1 MAVIV
6 GIDLGTTNSAVACLR
21 RGKVQIIQID
31 GKNTLPS
38 VLSVRDD
45 EIIVGQQAKSRISID
60 PKNSI
65 ASTKRDI
72 GKDVHYNL
80 DGRIFTPEDIA
91 VNILKIIKMKA
102 SEALGEE
109 VEEAVVTVPAYF
121 TSEQREITKSA
132 AERAGLKV
140 LRLMPE
146 PTAAALDYGI
156 NQNKNQTLMVYDL
169 GGGTFDISI
178 MQVKGND
185 FEILAV
191 DGDARLGGDDFD
203 QIICNLL
210 FKEINKDLNLII
222 TLEKDRKY
230 ISAVTKVKEA
240 AEKAKIDLS
249 DMDEVEIIIPNLIDD
264 YCLEKTITRNEFN
277 ELSKSLIDR
286 TIEKM
291 NKAMK
296 SINYTE
302 DDIDRVILV
311 GGSTKM
317 PIIRESVKNRI
328 KEPYMAPNV
337 DEVVARGAALMATS
351 LGTPDYQ
358 KRSGVDLSKK
368 IVVKEK
374 TVFTYGVDMLDSRD
388 NLMFKPIVRKGVSL
402 PAVDGIIGA
411 TSRPFQEGVIMNVYR
426 GDNLIPDKN
435 EYLGELAL
443 DITHP
448 VQEQIPIL
456 ALFEI
461 DENMIIRFRS
471 VQIPMTREFMELVEN
486 NEIKRLK
493 AYLDMGR
500 LNATEVIIDTQKIG
514 GME

>member
-1 MAVIV
+1 MAIIV

-21 RGKVQIIQID
+21 RGKVQIVPID
-31 GKNTLPS
+31 GKNTMPS

-45 EIIVGQQAKSRISID
+45 EVIVGIQAKSRLLID
-60 PKNSI
+60 PKNSV
-65 ASTKRDI
+65 ASTKREI
-72 GKDVHYNL
+72 GNDVHYNL
-80 DGRIFTPEDIA
+80 GGNIFTPEDVA
-91 VNILKIIKMKA
+91 FNILKTIKVKA

-121 TSEQREITKSA
+121 TSEQRKITKYA

-156 NQNKNQTLMVYDL
+156 DQNKNQTLMVYDL

-178 MQVKGND
+178 MKVIGND

-210 FKEINKDLNLII
+210 FKQINRDLHIVIN
-222 TLEKDRKY
+222 LEKERKY
-230 ISAVTKVKEA
+230 IAAMTKIKEA

-249 DMDEVEIIIPNLIDD
+249 DMEEVEIIIPNLFDD
-264 YCLEKTITRNEFN
+264 YCLEKIITRHEFN
-277 ELSKSLIDR
+277 ELAKPLIDR
-286 TIEKM
+286 TIDKM
-291 NKAMK
+291 NKAMQ

-328 KEPYMAPNV
+328 KEPYMASNV

-351 LGTPDYQ
+351 LATPDYQ
-358 KRSGVDLSKK
+358 KKSGIDLAKK
-368 IVVKEK
+368 IFIQEK
-374 TVFTYGVDMLDSRD
+374 TVFTYGVDMLDSYD
-388 NLMFKPIVRKGVSL
+388 NLRFKPIVRKGTIL
-402 PAVDGIIGA
+402 PTVDGVVGA
-411 TSRPFQEGVIMNVYR
+411 TSKPYQEGVILNVFR
-426 GDNLIPDKN
+426 GDNPIPDKN

-443 DITHP
+443 DIINP

-471 VQIPMTREFMELVEN
+471 VQIPMTQEFLELIEDN
-486 NEIKRLK
+486 NIKRLK

-500 LNATEVIIDTQKIG
+500 LDATEVIIDTQDNRR
-514 GME
+514 

>member
-1 MAVIV
+1 MGIIV

-21 RGKVQIIQID
+21 RGKVQIVPID
-31 GKNTLPS
+31 GKNTMPS
-38 VLSVRDD
+38 VISVRND
-45 EIIVGQQAKSRISID
+45 EIIVGHQAKSRLLID
-60 PKNSI
+60 PKNSV
-65 ASTKRDI
+65 ASAKREV

-80 DGRIFTPEDIA
+80 DGRIFTPEDVA
-91 VNILKIIKMKA
+91 VNILRTIKIKA
-102 SEALGEE
+102 GEALGEE
-109 VEEAVVTVPAYF
+109 VEQAVVTVPAYF
-121 TSEQREITKSA
+121 TSEQRQITKSA

-156 NQNKNQTLMVYDL
+156 DQNKNQTLMVYDL

-203 QIICNLL
+203 QIICNVL
-210 FKEINKDLNLII
+210 FKQINKDLNISI

-230 ISAVTKVKEA
+230 ISAVTKIKEA

-249 DMDEVEIIIPNLIDD
+249 DMDEVEIIIPNLIGD
-264 YCLEKTITRNEFN
+264 YCLEKTITRSEFN
-277 ELSKSLIDR
+277 ELAKPLIDR

-291 NKAMK
+291 NKAMQ

-317 PIIRESVKNRI
+317 PIVRESVKNRI

-337 DEVVARGAALMATS
+337 DEVVARGAALMAAS
-351 LGTPDYQ
+351 LATPDYQ
-358 KRSGVDLSKK
+358 IKSGIDLSKK

-388 NLMFKPIVRKGVSL
+388 KLIFKPIVRKGTQL
-402 PAVDGIIGA
+402 PTADGVIGA
-411 TSRPFQEGVIMNVYR
+411 TSRPYQEGVLINVYR
-426 GDNLIPDKN
+426 GDNPIPNEN
-435 EYLGELAL
+435 EYLGELSL
-443 DITHP
+443 DIIKP
-448 VQEQIPIL
+448 MKDQIPIL

-471 VQIPMTREFMELVEN
+471 VQIPMNREFMELVEN
-486 NEIKRLK
+486 YDIKRLK

-500 LNATEVIIDTQKIG
+500 LDATEIIIDAKENG
-514 GME
+514 R

>member
-1 MAVIV
+1 MAAIV

-21 RGKVQIIQID
+21 RGKVQIVPID
-31 GKNTLPS
+31 GKNTIPS
-38 VLSVRDD
+38 VVSVRDD
-45 EIIVGQQAKSRISID
+45 EIIVGHQAKSRLLID
-60 PKNSI
+60 PKNSM
-65 ASTKRDI
+65 ASTKREI

-80 DGRIFTPEDIA
+80 GGNIFTPEDIA
-91 VNILKIIKMKA
+91 FNILKTIKMKA

-109 VEEAVVTVPAYF
+109 IEEAVVTVPAYF
-121 TSEQREITKSA
+121 TSEQRKITKSA

-156 NQNKNQTLMVYDL
+156 DQNKNQTLMVYDL

-178 MQVKGND
+178 MKVKGND

-203 QIICNLL
+203 KIICNLL
-210 FKEINKDLNLII
+210 LKQINRDLNLVI
-222 TLEKDRKY
+222 TLEKERKY
-230 ISAVTKVKEA
+230 IAATTKIKEA

-249 DMDEVEIIIPNLIDD
+249 DMEEVEIIIPNLIDD
-264 YCLEKTITRNEFN
+264 YCLERTITRSEFN
-277 ELSKSLIDR
+277 ESSKPLIDR
-286 TIEKM
+286 TIDKM
-291 NKAMK
+291 NNAMK

-317 PIIRESVKNRI
+317 PIVRESVKRRI

-351 LGTPDYQ
+351 LATPDY
-358 KRSGVDLSKK
+358 KRKVEVDLSKK
-368 IVVKEK
+368 IVVKER
-374 TVFTYGVDMLDSRD
+374 TVFTYGVDMLDSHN
-388 NLMFKPIVRKGVSL
+388 NLIFKPIVRKGTLL
-402 PAVDGIIGA
+402 PASDGIIGA
-411 TSRPFQEGVIMNVYR
+411 TSRSYQTSVLINVYR
-426 GDNLIPDKN
+426 GDNPIPNNN
-435 EYLGELAL
+435 EYLGELSL
-443 DITHP
+443 DIINP
-448 VQEQIPIL
+448 VKEPIPIL

-471 VQIPMTREFMELVEN
+471 VQIPMRQEFMELVETN
-486 NEIKRLK
+486 NIKKLK
-493 AYLDMGR
+493 FYLDMGR
-500 LNATEVIIDTQKIG
+500 LYAKEVVIDTQDKG
-514 GME
+514 R

>member
-1 MAVIV
+1 MAMIV

-21 RGKVQIIQID
+21 RGKVQIVSID
-31 GKNTLPS
+31 GKNTMPS
-38 VLSVRDD
+38 VISVRND
-45 EIIVGQQAKSRISID
+45 EIIIGQQAKSRLLID
-60 PKNSI
+60 PKNSV
-65 ASTKRDI
+65 ASTKREI
-72 GKDVHYNL
+72 GKDLHYNL
-80 DGRIFTPEDIA
+80 DGKIFTPEDVA
-91 VNILKIIKMKA
+91 FNILKNIKIKA

-121 TSEQREITKSA
+121 TSEQRQITKSA

-156 NQNKNQTLMVYDL
+156 DQNKNQTLMVYDL

-191 DGDARLGGDDFD
+191 DGDSRLGGDDFD

-210 FKEINKDLNLII
+210 YKQINNDLSISI
-222 TLEKDRKY
+222 TLEKERKY
-230 ISAVTKVKEA
+230 ISAITKVKEA

-249 DMDEVEIIIPNLIDD
+249 DMDEVEIILPNLIDD
-264 YCLEKTITRNEFN
+264 YCLERIITRREFN
-277 ELSKSLIDR
+277 ELSKPLIDR

-317 PIIRESVKNRI
+317 PIIKESVKNRI

-351 LGTPDYQ
+351 LATPDYQ
-358 KRSGVDLSKK
+358 IKSGIDLSKK

-374 TVFTYGVDMLDSRD
+374 TVFTYGVDMLDRHNNSV
-388 NLMFKPIVRKGVSL
+388 FQPIVKKGVEL
-402 PAVDGIIGA
+402 PAVDGVIGVTA
-411 TSRPFQEGVIMNVYR
+411 KPYQKDVFMNVYR
-426 GDNLIPDKN
+426 GDNKIPSEN
-435 EYLGELAL
+435 EYLGELSL
-443 DITHP
+443 DIIKPMH
-448 VQEQIPIL
+448 ESIPIL

-471 VQIPMTREFMELVEN
+471 AQIPMSQEFMELIQN
-486 NEIKRLK
+486 NDIKRLK
-493 AYLDMGR
+493 AYIDMGR
-500 LNATEVIIDTQKIG
+500 LNATEVIIDAK
-514 GME
+514 

>member
-1 MAVIV
+1 MGIIV

-21 RGKVQIIQID
+21 RGKVQIVQID
-31 GKNTLPS
+31 GKNTVPS
-38 VLSVRDD
+38 VVALRND
-45 EIIVGQQAKSRISID
+45 EIIVGQQAKSRLLID
-60 PKNSI
+60 PKNSV
-65 ASTKRDI
+65 ASSKREI

-80 DGRIFTPEDIA
+80 GGKIFTPEDVA
-91 VNILKIIKMKA
+91 VNILKTIKMKA

-121 TSEQREITKSA
+121 TSEQRQITKSA

-156 NQNKNQTLMVYDL
+156 DQNKNQTLMVYDL

-178 MQVKGND
+178 MQVKGNN

-191 DGDARLGGDDFD
+191 DGDSRLGGDDFD
-203 QIICNLL
+203 QVICNLL
-210 FKEINKDLNLII
+210 YKQINKDLNISI
-222 TLEKDRKY
+222 TLEKERKY

-249 DMDEVEIIIPNLIDD
+249 DMDEVEVILPNLIDD

-277 ELSKSLIDR
+277 ELSKPLIDR

-291 NKAMK
+291 NMAMK

-351 LGTPDYQ
+351 LATPDYQ
-358 KRSGVDLSKK
+358 KKSGIDLLKK

-374 TVFTYGVDMLDSRD
+374 TVFTYGIDLLDRY
-388 NLMFKPIVRKGVSL
+388 NKLVFTPIIKKGSML
-402 PAVDGIIGA
+402 PALDGVIGA
-411 TSRPFQEGVIMNVYR
+411 TSRPYQERVLLNVFR
-426 GDNLIPDKN
+426 GDNPVPNEN
-435 EYLGELAL
+435 EYLGELVL
-443 DITHP
+443 DINKP
-448 VQEQIPIL
+448 MQQEIPIL

-471 VQIPMTREFMELVEN
+471 VQLPISQEYAELIGSN
-486 NEIKRLK
+486 DIKRLK

-500 LNATEVIIDTQKIG
+500 LKATEVIIDAKENG
-514 GME
+514 R

>member
-1 MAVIV
+1 MGIIV

-21 RGKVQIIQID
+21 RGKVQIVPID
-31 GKNTLPS
+31 GKNTMPS
-38 VLSVRDD
+38 VISVRND
-45 EIIVGQQAKSRISID
+45 EIIVGQQAKSRLLID
-60 PKNSI
+60 PKNSA
-65 ASTKRDI
+65 ASSKREI

-80 DGRIFTPEDIA
+80 DGRIFTPEDVA
-91 VNILKIIKMKA
+91 VNILRTIKIKA

-109 VEEAVVTVPAYF
+109 VEQAVVTVPAYF
-121 TSEQREITKSA
+121 TSEQRQITKSA

-156 NQNKNQTLMVYDL
+156 DQNKDQTLMVYDL

-191 DGDARLGGDDFD
+191 DGDSRLGGDDFD
-203 QIICNLL
+203 QVICNLL
-210 FKEINKDLNLII
+210 YKQINKDLNISI
-222 TLEKDRKY
+222 TLEKERKY
-230 ISAVTKVKEA
+230 ISAITKVKEA
-240 AEKAKIDLS
+240 AEKAKMDLS
-249 DMDEVEIIIPNLIDD
+249 DMDEVEIILPNLIDD
-264 YCLEKTITRNEFN
+264 YCLEKIITRNEFN

-291 NKAMK
+291 NAAMK

-302 DDIDRVILV
+302 EDIDRVILV

-328 KEPYMAPNV
+328 KEPYIAPNV

-351 LGTPDYQ
+351 LATPNYQ
-358 KRSGVDLSKK
+358 IKSGIDLSKK
-368 IVVKEK
+368 ILVKEK
-374 TVFTYGVDMLDSRD
+374 TVFTYGVDMLDNRD
-388 NLMFKPIVRKGVSL
+388 RLVFRPIVKRGTEL
-402 PAVDGIIGA
+402 PAVNGVIGVTA
-411 TSRPFQEGVIMNVYR
+411 KAYQEGVSINVYR
-426 GDNLIPDKN
+426 GDSKEPSEN
-435 EYLGELAL
+435 EYLGELSL
-443 DITHP
+443 DIIKP
-448 VQEQIPIL
+448 MKEQIPIL

-471 VQIPMTREFMELVEN
+471 VQIPMSQEFMELIDN
-486 NEIKRLK
+486 NDINRLK

-500 LNATEVIIDTQKIG
+500 LNATEVIIDAK
-514 GME
+514 

>member
-21 RGKVQIIQID
+21 RGKVQIVSID
-31 GKNTLPS
+31 GKNTIPS

-45 EIIVGQQAKSRISID
+45 KIIVGQQAKSRISID

-65 ASTKRDI
+65 GSTKRDI

-80 DGRIFTPEDIA
+80 GGNIFTPEDVA
-91 VNILKIIKMKA
+91 FNILKTIKEKV

-121 TSEQREITKSA
+121 TSEQRKTTKCA

-156 NQNKNQTLMVYDL
+156 DQNKNQTLMVYDL

-203 QIICNLL
+203 QIISNLL
-210 FKEINKDLNLII
+210 FKQINRDLHLVI
-222 TLEKDRKY
+222 TLEKERKY
-230 ISAVTKVKEA
+230 ISAITKIKEA
-240 AEKAKIDLS
+240 AEKAKMDLS
-249 DMDEVEIIIPNLIDD
+249 EMEEVEIIIPNLIDD

-277 ELSKSLIDR
+277 KLAKPLIDR
-286 TIEKM
+286 TIDKM
-291 NKAMK
+291 NKAMQ

-317 PIIRESVKNRI
+317 PIVKEVVKNRI

-351 LGTPDYQ
+351 LAAPDYQ
-358 KRSGVDLSKK
+358 ERSGIDLSKK
-368 IVVKEK
+368 IVIKEK
-374 TVFTYGVDMLDSRD
+374 TVFTYGVDLLEG
-388 NLMFKPIVRKGVSL
+388 NTKLVFQPIVKKGSVL
-402 PAVDGIIGA
+402 PAINGIIGE
-411 TSRPFQEGVIMNVYR
+411 TSKAYQERVLFNVYR
-426 GDNLIPDKN
+426 GDNKIPTKN
-435 EYLGELAL
+435 EYLGKLYL
-443 DITHP
+443 DIENP
-448 VQEQIPIL
+448 IKRPIPIL

-461 DENMIIRFRS
+461 DENMIIKFRS
-471 VQIPMTREFMELVEN
+471 VEIPMTKEFEELIYEN
-486 NEIKRLK
+486 DIKKLK
-493 AYLDMGR
+493 SYLDLGR
-500 LNATEVIIDTQKIG
+500 LNATEIAIDTQEKG
-514 GME
+514 R